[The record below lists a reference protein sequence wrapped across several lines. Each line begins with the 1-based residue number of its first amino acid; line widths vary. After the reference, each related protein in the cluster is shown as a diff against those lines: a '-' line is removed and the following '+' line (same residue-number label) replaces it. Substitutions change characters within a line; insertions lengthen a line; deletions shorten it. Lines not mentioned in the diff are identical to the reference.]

1 MTISRRK
8 LLLAGLGVVALG
20 VLLYLF
26 RGILHLRT
34 FSWGKLWDSVR
45 SANPVYLGAS
55 IVCIYACYAIRA
67 LRWQVFQRNIGA
79 VGFGNI
85 YKMTLAGFSA
95 VFLLGRA
102 GEPIRPLL
110 LARKT
115 KHPVADLF
123 GIWALERLFDLAST
137 AVLAA
142 TALMIFNAHSPG
154 GEGAGSMQTAAK
166 TAGTFLALGVA
177 VAVVFLL
184 YLRLHGSGM
193 LERRLD
199 KWLTSATWRGKLAR
213 IVLGFVRGVQTIRT
227 WSDFLLTA
235 IYSAAHWYLVVL
247 IYFLV
252 AKAFGGQLG
261 NLSIGDNMLI
271 LVFTLVGSAVQLPAV
286 GGGSQALTIFAYT
299 KIFGIESEPAV
310 AAALIVWIVSFAMV
324 SVAGIPLLV
333 GEGISLGNLRTLAKQ
348 EKEELKEIAA
358 AGAPEDGRPGE
369 MHQ

>member
-8 LLLAGLGVVALG
+8 LLLAGLGVIALI
-20 VLLYLF
+20 VLLYLL
-26 RGILHLRT
+26 RGILDLRA
-34 FSWGKLWDSVR
+34 FSWGKLWESLR
-45 SANPVYLGAS
+45 TASPLYLGAS
-55 IVCIYACYAIRA
+55 VLCIYLCYAIRA
-67 LRWQVFQRNIGA
+67 LRWQVFQRNLGT
-79 VGFGNI
+79 VGLGNI
-85 YKMTLAGFSA
+85 YKMTLAGFAA

-123 GIWALERLFDLAST
+123 GIWALERLFDFAST

-154 GEGAGSMQTAAK
+154 GEGASSMQTAAK

-177 VAVVFLL
+177 VAIGSLV

-199 KWLTSATWRGKLAR
+199 KWRATETWRGRLAR

-227 WSDFLLTA
+227 WSDFVLA
-235 IYSAAHWYLVVL
+235 VIYSAAHWYLVVL
-247 IYFLV
+247 IYFFV
-252 AKAFGGQLG
+252 AQAFGGGLG
-261 NLSIGDNMLI
+261 KLSIGDNMLI

-310 AAALIVWIVSFAMV
+310 ACALIVWIVSFAMV
-324 SVAGIPLLV
+324 SVAGIPLLIR
-333 GEGISLGNLRTLAKQ
+333 EGISLGNLRTLAKQ

-358 AGAPEDGRPGE
+358 SGGFEDSQTGE
-369 MHQ
+369 MRQ